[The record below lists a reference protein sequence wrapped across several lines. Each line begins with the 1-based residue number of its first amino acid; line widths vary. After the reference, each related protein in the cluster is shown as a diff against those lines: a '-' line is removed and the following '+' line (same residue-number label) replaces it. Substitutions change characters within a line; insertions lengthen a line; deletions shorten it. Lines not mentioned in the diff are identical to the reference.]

1 MIDLRNSETMLR
13 GSYYGRMVP
22 EKRGYARKDRNQSGC
37 RRMSAEGKRAFTLG
51 PGKDLV
57 GWGINS
63 SSFG

>member
-1 MIDLRNSETMLR
+1 MLQ

-51 PGKDLV
+51 PGKDLA
-57 GWGINS
+57 GWGINN